1 MNPKLLN
8 NRYRVL
14 ETLGSGG
21 FGDTFL
27 AEDIHMPSRRRCVI
41 KQLKALAHNP
51 KAYKLVQE
59 RFQREAAVLEA
70 LGEGHEQIPRLYA
83 YFSEAEKFYLVQEWI
98 RGNTFTTQVRQGK
111 KFTEIEVRE
120 LLISLLRVLEYV
132 HSRRI
137 IHRDIK
143 PDNIIIRQRDGVP
156 VLIDFGAVKEAMS
169 TVVTNSGTPHP
180 ASIIIG
186 TPGYMSS
193 EQSAGHPTYSS
204 DIYSLG
210 LTAILLLTGKIPQL
224 FHTDERTG
232 EILWRQDAPYLY
244 SNLGIVLDKAIR
256 FHPRDRFV
264 SARQMLDALQ
274 SDPASP
280 TEATVPISP
289 GAPSTGNN
297 GTVATVPI
305 SPGDS
310 PPANNGSVSTIKG
323 PSPVTVKQND
333 SYKAVLKGGLIG
345 GGILLIVVAFGS
357 GFNKFLNPS
366 TTVPSYEQSTSTSYP
381 DKPSSQEPQ
390 DKTVSSKD
398 PSAESSSSSSQ
409 SQTKDKSP
417 VTTPER
423 ISSGSKSQ
431 TNNPSPVTTPET
443 TVTDPVTPS
452 NPSQPETTVTDPVT
466 PSNPSQ
472 PETTVTD
479 PVTPSYP
486 SQPDTTV
493 SDPVTPSNPS
503 QPETTVTD
511 PVTPSYPSQPETT
524 VSDPVT
530 TPSRSKPETAVTDP
544 VTPSSPSQPDTTV
557 KPVPVRTPKPI
568 TEPSPILE
576 NKTNN
581 PNLAQLNAIPKFP
594 PGTQRRAVEYA
605 LGKPTKQSNGMWKT
619 RAFLYKN
626 VVPNHVDLG
635 YLFDRSSG
643 RLRQTEVTF
652 SQSVDLEIMSQTL
665 NKLLSNNI
673 STDIQQGLKDV
684 YQGESKTYKFSS
696 GNNNSLRGVIQ
707 RDDSD
712 RIYIGVWE
720 ADLK

>member
-41 KQLKALAHNP
+41 KQLKALAHNS
-51 KAYKLVQE
+51 KAYKVVQE

-70 LGEGHEQIPRLYA
+70 LGEAHDQIPRLYA

-120 LLISLLRVLEYV
+120 LLISLLKVLEYV

-204 DIYSLG
+204 DLYSLG

-232 EILWRQDAPYLY
+232 EILWRQDAPHLY

-256 FHPRDRFV
+256 FHPRDRFI

-280 TEATVPISP
+280 TEATVPMSP
-289 GAPSTGNN
+289 GAPSTANK

-305 SPGDS
+305 SPGE

-323 PSPVTVKQND
+323 PYPVTVKQND

-345 GGILLIVVAFGS
+345 GGILLIVVAVAS

-366 TTVPSYEQSTSTSYP
+366 TTVPSYDQSKSTSYP

-390 DKTVSSKD
+390 DKKVSSKD
-398 PSAESSSSSSQ
+398 PLPETPSYPSQSQTNNPSQPVTKPETPSYPSQ
-409 SQTKDKSP
+409 SQTKD
-417 VTTPER
+417 R
-423 ISSGSKSQ
+423 SS
-431 TNNPSPVTTPET
+431 
-443 TVTDPVTPS
+443 
-452 NPSQPETTVTDPVT
+452 PSQPETTVTDPVT
-466 PSNPSQ
+466 PSSPSQ
-472 PETTVTD
+472 PDSTVTD
-479 PVTPSYP
+479 PVTPSSP
-486 SQPDTTV
+486 SQPDST
-493 SDPVTPSNPS
+493 
-503 QPETTVTD
+503 
-511 PVTPSYPSQPETT
+511 
-524 VSDPVT
+524 
-530 TPSRSKPETAVTDP
+530 VTDP

-557 KPVPVRTPKPI
+557 TDPVTPTSPSQSDTTVKPVPVTTPKPI
-568 TEPSPILE
+568 TEPSPIVE
-576 NKTNN
+576 NKTSN

-652 SQSVDLEIMSQTL
+652 SQSVDLEIMSETL

-673 STDIQQGLKDV
+673 STDIKQGLKDV

-696 GNNNSLRGVIQ
+696 GNNNSLEGVIQ
-707 RDDSD
+707 RDGSD

>member
-70 LGEGHEQIPRLYA
+70 LGEGHDQIPRLYA

-120 LLISLLRVLEYV
+120 LLISLLKVLEYV

-204 DIYSLG
+204 DLYSLG

-232 EILWRQDAPYLY
+232 EILWRQDAPHLY

-256 FHPRDRFV
+256 FHPRDRFI

-280 TEATVPISP
+280 TEATVPMSP
-289 GAPSTGNN
+289 GAPSTANK

-305 SPGDS
+305 SPGE

-323 PSPVTVKQND
+323 PYPVTVKQND

-366 TTVPSYEQSTSTSYP
+366 TTVPSYDQSKSTSYP

-390 DKTVSSKD
+390 DKKVSSKD
-398 PSAESSSSSSQ
+398 PLPETPSYPSQSQTNNPSQPVTKPETPSYPSQ
-409 SQTKDKSP
+409 SQTKD
-417 VTTPER
+417 R
-423 ISSGSKSQ
+423 SS
-431 TNNPSPVTTPET
+431 
-443 TVTDPVTPS
+443 
-452 NPSQPETTVTDPVT
+452 PSQPETTVTDPVT
-466 PSNPSQ
+466 PSSPSQPDSTVTDPVTPSSPSQ

-479 PVTPSYP
+479 PVTPS
-486 SQPDTTV
+486 S
-493 SDPVTPSNPS
+493 PS
-503 QPETTVTD
+503 QPETTV
-511 PVTPSYPSQPETT
+511 
-524 VSDPVT
+524 
-530 TPSRSKPETAVTDP
+530 
-544 VTPSSPSQPDTTV
+544 
-557 KPVPVRTPKPI
+557 KPVPVTTRKPI
-568 TEPSPILE
+568 TEPSPIVE
-576 NKTNN
+576 NKTSN

-652 SQSVDLEIMSQTL
+652 SQSVDLEIMSETL

-673 STDIQQGLKDV
+673 STDIKQGLKDV

-696 GNNNSLRGVIQ
+696 GNNNSLEGVIQ
-707 RDDSD
+707 RDGSD

>member
-1 MNPKLLN
+1 
-8 NRYRVL
+8 
-14 ETLGSGG
+14 
-21 FGDTFL
+21 
-27 AEDIHMPSRRRCVI
+27 
-41 KQLKALAHNP
+41 
-51 KAYKLVQE
+51 
-59 RFQREAAVLEA
+59 
-70 LGEGHEQIPRLYA
+70 
-83 YFSEAEKFYLVQEWI
+83 
-98 RGNTFTTQVRQGK
+98 TFTTQVRQGK

-120 LLISLLRVLEYV
+120 LLISLLKVLEYV

-204 DIYSLG
+204 DLYSLG
-210 LTAILLLTGKIPQL
+210 LTAIFLLTGKIPQL
-224 FHTDERTG
+224 FHTDERTR
-232 EILWRQDAPYLY
+232 EILWREDAPPLY

-256 FHPRDRFV
+256 FHPRDRFLGV
-264 SARQMLDALQ
+264 RQMLDALQ
-274 SDPASP
+274 SDPSSP
-280 TEATVPISP
+280 TVATVPISP

-345 GGILLIVVAFGS
+345 GGILLIVVAFAS
-357 GFNKFLNPS
+357 GFNKFLNPYRV
-366 TTVPSYEQSTSTSYP
+366 VPSYEQSTSTSDP
-381 DKPSSQEPQ
+381 KTSSSEEPQ
-390 DKTVSSKD
+390 DKNLSSKD
-398 PSAESSSSSSQ
+398 PSQDTISSSSQ
-409 SQTKDKSP
+409 SQTNK
-417 VTTPER
+417 
-423 ISSGSKSQ
+423 
-431 TNNPSPVTTPET
+431 
-443 TVTDPVTPS
+443 
-452 NPSQPETTVTDPVT
+452 PSQPETKPESSSY
-466 PSNPSQ
+466 PLQSQ
-472 PETTVTD
+472 TKD
-479 PVTPSYP
+479 RSYP
-486 SQPDTTV
+486 SQA
-493 SDPVTPSNPS
+493 
-503 QPETTVTD
+503 ETTVTD

-524 VSDPVT
+524 VTDPVT
-530 TPSRSKPETAVTDP
+530 PSSPSQPETTVTDP
-544 VTPSSPSQPDTTV
+544 VTPSSPSQPETTV
-557 KPVPVRTPKPI
+557 TDPVTPSSPSQPETKVTDPVTPSNPSQPETKITDPVTPTSPSKPDTKVTDPVTPSSGSQPETKVTPVPVRTPKPI
-568 TEPSPILE
+568 TEPSPIVE

-594 PGTQRRAVEYA
+594 PGTQRRVVEYA
-605 LGKPTKQSNGMWKT
+605 LGKPTKQSNGMWRT

-673 STDIQQGLKDV
+673 STDIKQGLKDV

-696 GNNNSLRGVIQ
+696 GNNNSLEGLIQ
-707 RDDSD
+707 RDGSD

>member
-41 KQLKALAHNP
+41 KQLKALAHNS
-51 KAYKLVQE
+51 KAYKVVQE

-70 LGEGHEQIPRLYA
+70 LGEAHDQIPRLYA

-120 LLISLLRVLEYV
+120 LLISLLKVLEYV

-204 DIYSLG
+204 DLYSLG

-232 EILWRQDAPYLY
+232 EILWRQDAPHLY

-256 FHPRDRFV
+256 FHPRDRFI

-280 TEATVPISP
+280 TEATVPMSP
-289 GAPSTGNN
+289 GVPSTANK

-305 SPGDS
+305 SPGE

-323 PSPVTVKQND
+323 PYPVTVKQND

-345 GGILLIVVAFGS
+345 GGILLIVVAVAS

-366 TTVPSYEQSTSTSYP
+366 TTVPSYDQSKSTSYP

-390 DKTVSSKD
+390 DKKVSSKD
-398 PSAESSSSSSQ
+398 PLPETPSYPSQSQTNNPSQPVTKPETPSYPSQ
-409 SQTKDKSP
+409 SQTKD
-417 VTTPER
+417 R
-423 ISSGSKSQ
+423 SS
-431 TNNPSPVTTPET
+431 
-443 TVTDPVTPS
+443 
-452 NPSQPETTVTDPVT
+452 PSQPETTVTDPVT
-466 PSNPSQ
+466 PSSPSQ
-472 PETTVTD
+472 PDSTVTD
-479 PVTPSYP
+479 PVTPSSP
-486 SQPDTTV
+486 SQPD
-493 SDPVTPSNPS
+493 S
-503 QPETTVTD
+503 TVTD
-511 PVTPSYPSQPETT
+511 PVTPSSPSQPDST
-524 VSDPVT
+524 
-530 TPSRSKPETAVTDP
+530 VTDP

-557 KPVPVRTPKPI
+557 TDPVTPTSPSQSDTTVKPVPVTTPKPI
-568 TEPSPILE
+568 TEPSPIVE
-576 NKTNN
+576 NKTSN

-652 SQSVDLEIMSQTL
+652 SQSVDLEIMSETL

-673 STDIQQGLKDV
+673 STDIKQGLKDV

-696 GNNNSLRGVIQ
+696 GNNNSLEGVIQ
-707 RDDSD
+707 RDGSD

>member
-70 LGEGHEQIPRLYA
+70 LGEGHDQIPRLYA

-204 DIYSLG
+204 DLYSLG

-232 EILWRQDAPYLY
+232 EILWRQDAPPLY

-256 FHPRDRFV
+256 FHPRDRFI

-289 GAPSTGNN
+289 GAPSTANK

-310 PPANNGSVSTIKG
+310 PPANKGSVSTIKG
-323 PSPVTVKQND
+323 PLPVTVKQND

-366 TTVPSYEQSTSTSYP
+366 TTVPSYDQSKSTSYP
-381 DKPSSQEPQ
+381 DKPSSQESQ
-390 DKTVSSKD
+390 DKKVSSKD
-398 PSAESSSSSSQ
+398 PSPETISSSSQ

-417 VTTPER
+417 VTKPETP
-423 ISSGSKSQ
+423 SYPSQSQ

-479 PVTPSYP
+479 PVTPSSP
-486 SQPDTTV
+486 SQ
-493 SDPVTPSNPS
+493 
-503 QPETTVTD
+503 
-511 PVTPSYPSQPETT
+511 
-524 VSDPVT
+524 
-530 TPSRSKPETAVTDP
+530 PETAVTDP
-544 VTPSSPSQPDTTV
+544 VTPSNPSQPDTKVTDPVTTPSISKPETKVTDPVTPTSPSKPDTTV
-557 KPVPVRTPKPI
+557 KPVPVTTRKPI
-568 TEPSPILE
+568 TEPSPIVE
-576 NKTNN
+576 NNTNN
-581 PNLAQLNAIPKFP
+581 QNLAQLKAIPKFP

-605 LGKPTKQSNGMWKT
+605 LGKPTKKSNGMWKT

-626 VVPNHVDLG
+626 VVPNQVDLG

-665 NKLLSNNI
+665 DKLLSNNI
-673 STDIQQGLKDV
+673 STDIKQGLKDV
-684 YQGESKTYKFSS
+684 YQRESKTYKFSS
-696 GNNNSLRGVIQ
+696 GNNNRLQGVIE
-707 RDDSD
+707 RDGSD

>member
-41 KQLKALAHNP
+41 KQLKALAHNS

-70 LGEGHEQIPRLYA
+70 LGEAHDQIPRLYA

-120 LLISLLRVLEYV
+120 LLISLLKVLEYV

-204 DIYSLG
+204 DLYSLG
-210 LTAILLLTGKIPQL
+210 LTAIFLLTGKIPQL

-232 EILWRQDAPYLY
+232 EILWREEAPPLY

-256 FHPRDRFV
+256 FHPRDRFLGV
-264 SARQMLDALQ
+264 RQMLDALQ
-274 SDPASP
+274 SYPSSP
-280 TEATVPISP
+280 TVATVPISP
-289 GAPSTGNN
+289 GVPSTGNN

-345 GGILLIVVAFGS
+345 GGILLIGLAVAS

-366 TTVPSYEQSTSTSYP
+366 TTVPSYEQSTSTSSTTKELPYP
-381 DKPSSQEPQ
+381 GTSSSQETQ
-390 DKTVSSKD
+390 DKKVSSKD
-398 PSAESSSSSSQ
+398 PTPGTNSSSSQ
-409 SQTKDKSP
+409 SQTKTPSQP

-423 ISSGSKSQ
+423 ISSGSNSQ

-452 NPSQPETTVTDPVT
+452 
-466 PSNPSQ
+466 
-472 PETTVTD
+472 
-479 PVTPSYP
+479 YP
-486 SQPDTTV
+486 SQPDTK
-493 SDPVTPSNPS
+493 VT
-503 QPETTVTD
+503 
-511 PVTPSYPSQPETT
+511 
-524 VSDPVT
+524 DPVT
-530 TPSRSKPETAVTDP
+530 TPSRSKPETTVTDP
-544 VTPSSPSQPDTTV
+544 VTPKSPSKPESIV
-557 KPVPVRTPKPI
+557 KPVPVRTPKPT
-568 TEPSPILE
+568 TEPSPIVE

-605 LGKPTKQSNGMWKT
+605 LGQPTKNSKGKWNT

-626 VVPNHVDLG
+626 VVPNQVDLG
-635 YLFDRSSG
+635 YLFGSSG

-652 SQSVDLEIMSQTL
+652 SQSVGLEIMSETL

-673 STDIQQGLKDV
+673 STDIKQGLKDV
-684 YQGESKTYKFSS
+684 YQGESKSYEFSS

-707 RDDSD
+707 RNSSD

>member
-1 MNPKLLN
+1 MNAKLLN

-41 KQLKALAHNP
+41 KQLKALAHNS

-70 LGEGHEQIPRLYA
+70 LGEAHDQIPRLYA

-98 RGNTFTTQVRQGK
+98 RGNTFTTLVRQGK

-120 LLISLLRVLEYV
+120 LLISLLKVLEYV

-204 DIYSLG
+204 DLYSLG
-210 LTAILLLTGKIPQL
+210 LTAIFLLTGKIPQL

-232 EILWRQDAPYLY
+232 EILWREDAPPLY

-256 FHPRDRFV
+256 FHPRDRFI

-280 TEATVPISP
+280 TEATVPMSP
-289 GAPSTGNN
+289 GAPSTANN

-305 SPGDS
+305 SPGE

-323 PSPVTVKQND
+323 PYPVTVKQND

-366 TTVPSYEQSTSTSYP
+366 TTVPSYDQSKSTSYP

-390 DKTVSSKD
+390 DKKVSSKD
-398 PSAESSSSSSQ
+398 PSPETPSYPSQSQTNNPSQPVTKPETPSYPSQ
-409 SQTKDKSP
+409 SQTKDRSSP
-417 VTTPER
+417 
-423 ISSGSKSQ
+423 SQ
-431 TNNPSPVTTPET
+431 PET
-443 TVTDPVTPS
+443 KVTDPVTPS
-452 NPSQPETTVTDPVT
+452 SPSQPETTVTDPVT
-466 PSNPSQ
+466 PSSPSQ

-479 PVTPSYP
+479 PVTPS
-486 SQPDTTV
+486 S
-493 SDPVTPSNPS
+493 PS

-511 PVTPSYPSQPETT
+511 PVTPT
-524 VSDPVT
+524 
-530 TPSRSKPETAVTDP
+530 
-544 VTPSSPSQPDTTV
+544 SPSKPDTTV

-568 TEPSPILE
+568 TEPSPIVE
-576 NKTNN
+576 NNTNN

-673 STDIQQGLKDV
+673 STDIKQGLKDV
-684 YQGESKTYKFSS
+684 YQRESKTYKFSS
-696 GNNNSLRGVIQ
+696 GNNNSLQGVIQ
-707 RDDSD
+707 RNDSD
-712 RIYIGVWE
+712 RIYIAVWE

>member
-70 LGEGHEQIPRLYA
+70 LGEAHDQIPRLYA

-120 LLISLLRVLEYV
+120 LLISLLKVLEYV

-204 DIYSLG
+204 DLYSLG
-210 LTAILLLTGKIPQL
+210 LTAIFLLTGKIPQL

-232 EILWRQDAPYLY
+232 EILWREEAPPLY

-256 FHPRDRFV
+256 FHPRDRFLGV
-264 SARQMLDALQ
+264 RQMLDALQ
-274 SDPASP
+274 SDPSSP
-280 TEATVPISP
+280 TVATVPISS

-345 GGILLIVVAFGS
+345 GGILLIVVAFAS

-366 TTVPSYEQSTSTSYP
+366 TTVPSYEQSTSTSSTS
-381 DKPSSQEPQ
+381 SSQEQQ
-390 DKTVSSKD
+390 DKNLSSQD
-398 PSAESSSSSSQ
+398 SSQDTISSSSQ
-409 SQTKDKSP
+409 SQTKDKSE
-417 VTTPER
+417 PETEPE
-423 ISSGSKSQ
+423 SSSYPSQSQ
-431 TNNPSPVTTPET
+431 TKDRSY
-443 TVTDPVTPS
+443 
-452 NPSQPETTVTDPVT
+452 PSQPETTVTDPL
-466 PSNPSQ
+466 
-472 PETTVTD
+472 
-479 PVTPSYP
+479 
-486 SQPDTTV
+486 
-493 SDPVTPSNPS
+493 
-503 QPETTVTD
+503 
-511 PVTPSYPSQPETT
+511 TPSYPSQPETKVT
-524 VSDPVT
+524 DPLTPSKPSQPETKVTDPLTPSKPSQPATKVTDPLTPSKPSQPATKVTDPLTPSKPSQPETKVTDPVT
-530 TPSRSKPETAVTDP
+530 TPSRSKPETSVTDP
-544 VTPSSPSQPDTTV
+544 VTPTSPSKPDTKV
-557 KPVPVRTPKPI
+557 KPVPVTTPKPI
-568 TEPSPILE
+568 TEPSPIVE

-594 PGTQRRAVEYA
+594 PGTQRKAVEYA
-605 LGKPTKQSNGMWKT
+605 LGKPTKQSNGMWRT

-673 STDIQQGLKDV
+673 STDIKQGLKDV

-696 GNNNSLRGVIQ
+696 GNNNSLEGLIQ
-707 RDDSD
+707 RDGSD

>member
-41 KQLKALAHNP
+41 KQLKALAHNS

-70 LGEGHEQIPRLYA
+70 LGEAHDQIPRLYA

-120 LLISLLRVLEYV
+120 LLISLLKVLEYV

-204 DIYSLG
+204 DLYSLG
-210 LTAILLLTGKIPQL
+210 LTAIFLLTGKIPQL

-232 EILWRQDAPYLY
+232 EILWREEAPPLY

-256 FHPRDRFV
+256 FHPRDRFLGV
-264 SARQMLDALQ
+264 RQMLDALQ
-274 SDPASP
+274 SYPSSP
-280 TEATVPISP
+280 TVATVPISP
-289 GAPSTGNN
+289 GVPSTGNN

-345 GGILLIVVAFGS
+345 GGILLIGVAFAS

-366 TTVPSYEQSTSTSYP
+366 TTVPSYEQSTSTSSTTKELPYP
-381 DKPSSQEPQ
+381 GTSSSQETQ
-390 DKTVSSKD
+390 DKKVSSKD
-398 PSAESSSSSSQ
+398 PTPGTNSSSSQ
-409 SQTKDKSP
+409 SQTKTPSQP

-423 ISSGSKSQ
+423 ISSGSNSQ

-452 NPSQPETTVTDPVT
+452 YPSQPDTK
-466 PSNPSQ
+466 
-472 PETTVTD
+472 VTD

-486 SQPDTTV
+486 SQPDTKVT
-493 SDPVTPSNPS
+493 DPVTPSSPS
-503 QPETTVTD
+503 QPETRVTD
-511 PVTPSYPSQPETT
+511 PVTPSYPSQPDTKVT
-524 VSDPVT
+524 DPVT
-530 TPSRSKPETAVTDP
+530 TPSRSKPETTVTDP
-544 VTPSSPSQPDTTV
+544 VTPKSPSKPESIV
-557 KPVPVRTPKPI
+557 KPVPVRTPKPT
-568 TEPSPILE
+568 TEPSPIVE

-605 LGKPTKQSNGMWKT
+605 LGQPTKNSKGKWNT

-626 VVPNHVDLG
+626 VVPNQVDLG
-635 YLFDRSSG
+635 YLFGSSG

-652 SQSVDLEIMSQTL
+652 SQSVGLEIMSETL

-673 STDIQQGLKDV
+673 STDIKQGLKDV
-684 YQGESKTYKFSS
+684 YQGESKSYEFSS

-707 RDDSD
+707 RNSSD

>member
-70 LGEGHEQIPRLYA
+70 LGEGHDQIPRLYA

-120 LLISLLRVLEYV
+120 LLISLLKVLEYV

-204 DIYSLG
+204 DLYSLG
-210 LTAILLLTGKIPQL
+210 LTAIFLLTGKIPQL

-232 EILWRQDAPYLY
+232 EILWREDAPPLY

-264 SARQMLDALQ
+264 SVRQMLNALQ

-280 TEATVPISP
+280 TEATVPMSP
-289 GAPSTGNN
+289 GAPSIDNN

-310 PPANNGSVSTIKG
+310 PPANSGSVSTIKG

-366 TTVPSYEQSTSTSYP
+366 TTVPSYEQSTSTSSTTKELPYP
-381 DKPSSQEPQ
+381 DKSSSQEPQ
-390 DKTVSSKD
+390 DKKVS
-398 PSAESSSSSSQ
+398 
-409 SQTKDKSP
+409 SP
-417 VTTPER
+417 VTTPDTN
-423 ISSGSKSQ
+423 SSSSKSQ

-443 TVTDPVTPS
+443 KVTNPVTPTSPSKPETKVTDPVIPSSPSQPDTKVTNPVTPTSPSQPDTTVTDPVTPTS
-452 NPSQPETTVTDPVT
+452 RSQPETTVTDPVT
-466 PSNPSQ
+466 PTSRSQ

-479 PVTPSYP
+479 PVTPTSR
-486 SQPDTTV
+486 
-493 SDPVTPSNPS
+493 S

-511 PVTPSYPSQPETT
+511 PVTPTSRSQPETK
-524 VSDPVT
+524 VT
-530 TPSRSKPETAVTDP
+530 
-544 VTPSSPSQPDTTV
+544 
-557 KPVPVRTPKPI
+557 PVPVRTPKPI
-568 TEPSPILE
+568 TEPSPIVE

-594 PGTQRRAVEYA
+594 PGTQRRVVKDI
-605 LGKPTKQSNGMWKT
+605 LGKPTKESKGYWKNT

-665 NKLLSNNI
+665 NKLLSDNI
-673 STDIQQGLKDV
+673 STNIKQGLKDV
-684 YQGESKTYKFSS
+684 YQGESKSYEFSS
-696 GNNNSLRGVIQ
+696 GNNNSLEGVIQ
-707 RDDSD
+707 RDGSD

>member
-1 MNPKLLN
+1 MNAKLLN

-41 KQLKALAHNP
+41 KQLKALAHNS

-70 LGEGHEQIPRLYA
+70 LGEAHDQIPRLYA

-98 RGNTFTTQVRQGK
+98 RGNTFTTLVRQGK

-120 LLISLLRVLEYV
+120 LLISLLKVLEYV

-204 DIYSLG
+204 DLYSLG
-210 LTAILLLTGKIPQL
+210 LTAIFLLTGKIPQL

-232 EILWRQDAPYLY
+232 EILWREDAPPLY

-256 FHPRDRFV
+256 FHPRDRFISV
-264 SARQMLDALQ
+264 RQMLDSLQ
-274 SDPASP
+274 SDPSSP
-280 TEATVPISP
+280 TVATVPISP

-323 PSPVTVKQND
+323 PYPVTVKQND

-366 TTVPSYEQSTSTSYP
+366 TSVPSYEQSTSTSSTTKELP
-381 DKPSSQEPQ
+381 DQETPSFEESQDQ
-390 DKTVSSKD
+390 KASSKD
-398 PSAESSSSSSQ
+398 PSTETPSSSSQSQTKNQSPVATTPKTTPESSSSSSQ
-409 SQTKDKSP
+409 SQTKNQSP
-417 VTTPER
+417 VA
-423 ISSGSKSQ
+423 
-431 TNNPSPVTTPET
+431 TTPET
-443 TVTDPVTPS
+443 T
-452 NPSQPETTVTDPVT
+452 PE
-466 PSNPSQ
+466 SS
-472 PETTVTD
+472 
-479 PVTPSYP
+479 SYP
-486 SQPDTTV
+486 SQSQTKNQSPVATTPETTPETPSSSSQSQTKNQSPVATTPKTTPESSSYPSKPDTT
-493 SDPVTPSNPS
+493 
-503 QPETTVTD
+503 
-511 PVTPSYPSQPETT
+511 
-524 VSDPVT
+524 
-530 TPSRSKPETAVTDP
+530 VTDP
-544 VTPSSPSQPDTTV
+544 VTPSSPSKPDTKVTPVPVTPTSPSKPDTTV

-568 TEPSPILE
+568 TEPSPIVE
-576 NKTNN
+576 NNTNN

-605 LGKPTKQSNGMWKT
+605 LGKPTKNSKGKWNT

-626 VVPNHVDLG
+626 VVPNQVDLG
-635 YLFDRSSG
+635 YLFGSSG

-673 STDIQQGLKDV
+673 STDIKQGLKDV

-696 GNNNSLRGVIQ
+696 GNNNSLQGVIQ
-707 RDDSD
+707 RDNSD

>member
-41 KQLKALAHNP
+41 KQLKALAHNS
-51 KAYKLVQE
+51 KAYKVVQE

-70 LGEGHEQIPRLYA
+70 LGEAHDQIPRLYA

-120 LLISLLRVLEYV
+120 LLISLLKVLEYV

-204 DIYSLG
+204 DLYSLG

-232 EILWRQDAPYLY
+232 EILWRQDAPHLY

-256 FHPRDRFV
+256 FHPRDRFI

-280 TEATVPISP
+280 TEATVPMSP
-289 GAPSTGNN
+289 GAPSTANK

-305 SPGDS
+305 SPGE

-323 PSPVTVKQND
+323 PYPVTVKQND

-345 GGILLIVVAFGS
+345 GGILLIVVAVAS

-366 TTVPSYEQSTSTSYP
+366 TTVPSYEQSKSTSSTTKELPYP
-381 DKPSSQEPQ
+381 GTSSSQETQ
-390 DKTVSSKD
+390 DKKVSSKD
-398 PSAESSSSSSQ
+398 QSPGTNSSSSQ
-409 SQTKDKSP
+409 SQTKNPSQP
-417 VTTPER
+417 VTTPGTN
-423 ISSGSKSQ
+423 SSSSQ
-431 TNNPSPVTTPET
+431 SQSNNSSPSQPET
-443 TVTDPVTPS
+443 RVTDPVTPS
-452 NPSQPETTVTDPVT
+452 NPSSPSQPETKVTDPVT
-466 PSNPSQ
+466 PSKPSQ
-472 PETTVTD
+472 PATKVTD
-479 PVTPSYP
+479 PVTPSKP
-486 SQPDTTV
+486 SQPATK
-493 SDPVTPSNPS
+493 
-503 QPETTVTD
+503 VTD
-511 PVTPSYPSQPETT
+511 PVTPSKPSQPETKVT
-524 VSDPVT
+524 DPVT
-530 TPSRSKPETAVTDP
+530 TPSISKPETSVTDP
-544 VTPSSPSQPDTTV
+544 VTPTSPSKPDTKV

-568 TEPSPILE
+568 TQPSPIVE
-576 NKTNN
+576 NNTNN

-605 LGKPTKQSNGMWKT
+605 LGQPTKNLKGKWNT

-626 VVPNHVDLG
+626 VVPNQVDLG
-635 YLFDRSSG
+635 YLFGSSG

-652 SQSVDLEIMSQTL
+652 SQSVGLEIMSQTL

-673 STDIQQGLKDV
+673 STDIKQGLADV
-684 YQGESKTYKFSS
+684 YQRKSNNYEFSS

-707 RDDSD
+707 RNSSD

>member
-1 MNPKLLN
+1 MNAKLLN

-70 LGEGHEQIPRLYA
+70 LGEAHDQIPRLYA

-120 LLISLLRVLEYV
+120 LLISLLKVLEYV

-204 DIYSLG
+204 DLYSLG
-210 LTAILLLTGKIPQL
+210 LTAIFLLTGKIPQL

-232 EILWRQDAPYLY
+232 EILWREDAPPLY

-256 FHPRDRFV
+256 FHPRDRFI

-280 TEATVPISP
+280 TEATVPMSP
-289 GAPSTGNN
+289 GAPSTANK

-305 SPGDS
+305 SPGE

-323 PSPVTVKQND
+323 PYPVTVKQND

-366 TTVPSYEQSTSTSYP
+366 RTVPSYDQSKSTSYP
-381 DKPSSQEPQ
+381 DNPSSQEPQ
-390 DKTVSSKD
+390 DKKVSSKD
-398 PSAESSSSSSQ
+398 PLPETPSYPSQSQTNNPSQPVTKPETPSYPSQ
-409 SQTKDKSP
+409 SQTKD
-417 VTTPER
+417 R
-423 ISSGSKSQ
+423 SS
-431 TNNPSPVTTPET
+431 
-443 TVTDPVTPS
+443 
-452 NPSQPETTVTDPVT
+452 PSQPETTVTDPVT
-466 PSNPSQ
+466 PSSPSQ
-472 PETTVTD
+472 PDSTVTD
-479 PVTPSYP
+479 PVTPSSP
-486 SQPDTTV
+486 SQPDST
-493 SDPVTPSNPS
+493 
-503 QPETTVTD
+503 
-511 PVTPSYPSQPETT
+511 
-524 VSDPVT
+524 
-530 TPSRSKPETAVTDP
+530 VTDP

-557 KPVPVRTPKPI
+557 TDPVTPTSPSQSDTTVKPVPVTTPKPI
-568 TEPSPILE
+568 TEPSPIVE
-576 NKTNN
+576 NKTSN

-605 LGKPTKQSNGMWKT
+605 LG
-619 RAFLYKN
+619 
-626 VVPNHVDLG
+626 
-635 YLFDRSSG
+635 
-643 RLRQTEVTF
+643 
-652 SQSVDLEIMSQTL
+652 
-665 NKLLSNNI
+665 
-673 STDIQQGLKDV
+673 
-684 YQGESKTYKFSS
+684 
-696 GNNNSLRGVIQ
+696 
-707 RDDSD
+707 
-712 RIYIGVWE
+712 
-720 ADLK
+720 

>member
-204 DIYSLG
+204 DLYSLG
-210 LTAILLLTGKIPQL
+210 LTAIFLLTGKIPQL
-224 FHTDERTG
+224 FHTDQRTG
-232 EILWRQDAPYLY
+232 EILWRQDAPPFY

-264 SARQMLDALQ
+264 SVRQMLDALQ

-289 GAPSTGNN
+289 GAPSTANN

-305 SPGDS
+305 SPGE

-323 PSPVTVKQND
+323 PYPVTVKQND

-366 TTVPSYEQSTSTSYP
+366 TTVPSYDQSTSTSYP
-381 DKPSSQEPQ
+381 DKPSSEESQ
-390 DKTVSSKD
+390 DKKVPSKD
-398 PSAESSSSSSQ
+398 PSPDTISSSSQ

-443 TVTDPVTPS
+443 TGSVTV
-452 NPSQPETTVTDPVT
+452 
-466 PSNPSQ
+466 
-472 PETTVTD
+472 
-479 PVTPSYP
+479 
-486 SQPDTTV
+486 V
-493 SDPVTPSNPS
+493 S
-503 QPETTVTD
+503 
-511 PVTPSYPSQPETT
+511 
-524 VSDPVT
+524 
-530 TPSRSKPETAVTDP
+530 
-544 VTPSSPSQPDTTV
+544 
-557 KPVPVRTPKPI
+557 
-568 TEPSPILE
+568 
-576 NKTNN
+576 
-581 PNLAQLNAIPKFP
+581 
-594 PGTQRRAVEYA
+594 
-605 LGKPTKQSNGMWKT
+605 
-619 RAFLYKN
+619 
-626 VVPNHVDLG
+626 
-635 YLFDRSSG
+635 
-643 RLRQTEVTF
+643 
-652 SQSVDLEIMSQTL
+652 
-665 NKLLSNNI
+665 
-673 STDIQQGLKDV
+673 
-684 YQGESKTYKFSS
+684 
-696 GNNNSLRGVIQ
+696 GV
-707 RDDSD
+707 
-712 RIYIGVWE
+712 
-720 ADLK
+720 

>member
-1 MNPKLLN
+1 MNPIVPESVMNAKLLN

-41 KQLKALAHNP
+41 KQLKALAHNS

-70 LGEGHEQIPRLYA
+70 LGEAHDQIPRLYA

-98 RGNTFTTQVRQGK
+98 RGNTFTTLVRQGK

-120 LLISLLRVLEYV
+120 LLISLLKVLEYV

-204 DIYSLG
+204 DLYSLG
-210 LTAILLLTGKIPQL
+210 LTAIFLLTGKIPQL

-232 EILWRQDAPYLY
+232 EILWREDAPPLY

-256 FHPRDRFV
+256 FHPRDRFISV
-264 SARQMLDALQ
+264 RQMLDSLQ
-274 SDPASP
+274 SDPSSP
-280 TEATVPISP
+280 TVATVPISP

-310 PPANNGSVSTIKG
+310 PPGNNGSVSTIKG
-323 PSPVTVKQND
+323 PYPVTVKQND

-357 GFNKFLNPS
+357 RFNKFLNPS
-366 TTVPSYEQSTSTSYP
+366 TTVPSYEQSTSTSSTS
-381 DKPSSQEPQ
+381 SSQEQQ
-390 DKTVSSKD
+390 DKNLSSQD
-398 PSAESSSSSSQ
+398 SSAETPSSRSQ
-409 SQTKDKSP
+409 SQTNRP
-417 VTTPER
+417 
-423 ISSGSKSQ
+423 SQ
-431 TNNPSPVTTPET
+431 PET
-443 TVTDPVTPS
+443 KSETTITDPVTPS
-452 NPSQPETTVTDPVT
+452 YPSIPD
-466 PSNPSQ
+466 
-472 PETTVTD
+472 TTVTD

-486 SQPDTTV
+486 ST
-493 SDPVTPSNPS
+493 
-503 QPETTVTD
+503 PETT
-511 PVTPSYPSQPETT
+511 
-524 VSDPVT
+524 
-530 TPSRSKPETAVTDP
+530 VTDP

-557 KPVPVRTPKPI
+557 TDPVTPSSPSQPDTTVTDPVTPSSPSQPETTVTDPVTPSSPSKPDTTVTDPVTPKSRSQPDTTVTDPAPTPKPI
-568 TEPSPILE
+568 TEPSPIVE
-576 NKTNN
+576 NNTNN
-581 PNLAQLNAIPKFP
+581 PNLAQLKAIPKFP
-594 PGTQRRAVEYA
+594 PGTQRRVVKDI
-605 LGKPTKQSNGMWKT
+605 LGKPTRKTQGHWNT

-626 VVPNHVDLG
+626 VVPNQVDLG

-652 SQSVDLEIMSQTL
+652 SQSVDLEIMSETL

-673 STDIQQGLKDV
+673 STDIKQGLKDV

-696 GNNNSLRGVIQ
+696 GNNNSLQGVIQ
-707 RDDSD
+707 RDNSD